1 MHFLHSIYK
10 YTYLNVHIHAVDE
23 HQCAYPIHPLV
34 IIQLLERLKFYAG
47 FEINDQSGTSLTD
60 HEMTDVHYKRYIYL
74 LYIL

>member
-1 MHFLHSIYK
+1 MHFLHTIYK
-10 YTYLNVHIHAVDE
+10 YIFKRAYTVDE